1 MTSRIFAA
9 SIVVFGIGAMVAPL
23 ETSARSGGFAAA
35 PSLAARGAVRPSVAT
50 PSFAHVFMPHR
61 MTGGIATIRGFHVS
75 RLGDHRGRDFSPP
88 WGYAYVPNYY
98 PSEYAV
104 PNEDRP
110 YAYPAENFSERAR
123 PIVTHEPGCRTSTQ
137 TVPSEAGGER
147 TINIT
152 RCY

>member
-9 SIVVFGIGAMVAPL
+9 GIVVFAIGAMVAPV
-23 ETSARSGGFAAA
+23 ETSARSGGFIAA
-35 PSLAARGAVRPSVAT
+35 PSFAARGAVRPSVAA
-50 PSFAHVFMPHR
+50 PSSARAFMPQR
-61 MTGGIATIRGFHVS
+61 MTGGIPTIRGFHVS
-75 RLGDHRGRDFSPP
+75 RLRDHRGSDFPPP
-88 WGYAYVPNYY
+88 WGDAYVPNYY

-104 PNEDRP
+104 PYEDRP

-123 PIVTHEPGCRTSTQ
+123 PIVTYQPGCRTATQ
-137 TVPSEAGGER
+137 TVPSETGGER